1 MFEFK
6 FGTPKPVKFIEPV
19 LEGVEEEVEA
29 RTNGIMKI
37 HDYNQSK
44 YGSEE
49 DLKSFIKSNICVI
62 VSSSLNE
69 CWPEGQ
75 PKVRG
80 MAVSKKLGPIID
92 ELLEGLEITSETQ
105 IVNFVLLPESEK
117 RIKELQKMYIYSQ
130 NNSGWDHVNFDH
142 VNNIVKNTPINNGL
156 FPNPSNYGMLDGPGM
171 MYKPKV
177 EPVYY
182 KDRWVCTVC
191 GVNDNHGNFCS
202 NCGSKRPEDKVEL
215 APGEWICVCGAK
227 SSGKFCYNCG
237 RAKE

>member
-1 MFEFK
+1 MFEIK

-29 RTNGIMKI
+29 RTNGIIKI

-49 DLKSFIKSNICVI
+49 DLKSFIKSNIYVI
-62 VSSSLNE
+62 VSSGLNE

-80 MAVSKKLGPIID
+80 MAVSKKLGPIMD

-130 NNSGWDHVNFDH
+130 NNFGWDHVNFDH
-142 VNNIVKNTPINNGL
+142 
-156 FPNPSNYGMLDGPGM
+156 MLDGPGM

-227 SSGKFCYNCG
+227 SSGKFCNNCG